1 MFTAVSCSLGK
12 IHLPGTIGSPQS
24 PHYRASISFAPN
36 IRARFGDKSLRTSGK
51 PLAGGTTRMT
61 SPAQTEA
68 NRANAQLS
76 TGPATAPGKAAVRF
90 NATRHGLTSQVA
102 CMPWEDRAA
111 FDKFCA
117 ALVAEYKPDG
127 VVETQ
132 LAQSIAE
139 DNWRLNRARAIEHN
153 IFALGF
159 PTADPNAES
168 DNPQIDVALAQAQ
181 TFVDQSKTFALITL
195 YEQRIN
201 RALKTNLERL
211 REAQT
216 ERRAARAHTMQDLL
230 DHKEYEQLRP
240 RIAARA
246 AERGE
251 TPGPEEVPMN
261 GFVFS
266 SSEIDY
272 AIFHR
277 RRTSMLGAATELA
290 GLHPKRG
297 SRHAA

>member
-1 MFTAVSCSLGK
+1 
-12 IHLPGTIGSPQS
+12 
-24 PHYRASISFAPN
+24 
-36 IRARFGDKSLRTSGK
+36 
-51 PLAGGTTRMT
+51 MT
-61 SPAQTEA
+61 SPAQIDA
-68 NRANAQLS
+68 NRANSEHS
-76 TGPATAPGKAAVRF
+76 TGPATAAGKAAVRF

-117 ALVAEYKPDG
+117 AMVAEYKPDG
-127 VVETQ
+127 VIETQ

-153 IFALGF
+153 IFALGHSAAA
-159 PTADPNAES
+159 TNTES

-201 RALKTNLERL
+201 RSLKANLERL
-211 REAQT
+211 REAQAD
-216 ERRAARAHTMQDLL
+216 RRAARARTLQDLL
-230 DHKEYEQLRP
+230 DHKEYDQLRP

-246 AERGE
+246 AEKGE
-251 TPGPEEVPMN
+251 PERSGLIPTEGLQDDKHLVN

-266 SSEIDY
+266 SGEIDY
-272 AIFHR
+272 AAFHR
-277 RRTSMLGAATELA
+277 RRSSMLGAATELA
-290 GLHPKRG
+290 ALHPKRPA
-297 SRHAA
+297 RNAA